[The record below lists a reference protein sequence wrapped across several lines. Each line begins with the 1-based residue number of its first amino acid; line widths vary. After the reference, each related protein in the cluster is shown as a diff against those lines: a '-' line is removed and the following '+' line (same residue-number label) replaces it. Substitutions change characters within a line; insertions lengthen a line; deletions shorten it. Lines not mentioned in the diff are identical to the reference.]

1 MLCSSEC
8 ARRAAGLR
16 LRRCLDA
23 GGRHRR
29 DAHAPRRRAPLRSPL
44 LTAAARRPPAP
55 AVSGAVPEE
64 PVVAKPSGLL
74 FERRLIEKVL
84 AETGRCPVTD
94 APLSAEDLLPLA
106 TRGAGALRPRPAPAA
121 SVPGLLS
128 LLQNEW
134 DAAALEAHALR
145 GALHAAR
152 QELSHALYQH
162 DAATRVVARLLRERD
177 AARAALEAGAA
188 AAPAAAAT
196 SAGGAP
202 GGDGGDGAP
211 AGKRA
216 RPALPAAVAE
226 AMAARSAELSRGRK
240 KRAPPPGLAP
250 PEAVATF
257 ALRAARPLHA
267 TRKGGVLALALAPGA
282 GDVFASGGA
291 DATVQLFDRAAGRAL
306 ASLTGHAKRVNALSF
321 MDSAAAL
328 ASASADGTVRL
339 WRAGEDGASYAC
351 AATLKEGASGAVAV
365 AAHPAGSG
373 LLLAGAADGSWS
385 LWDGARGERLA
396 RAGGGGAPAAAGAL
410 HPDGLIWAT
419 GGADGAVRLWEV
431 RGQARAAEL
440 GGHAGGDG
448 GGVAALAFSENGYH
462 LASAGADGARV
473 WDLRKLRCLAEL
485 PNTAGARAVAWD
497 GSGAYLAVGGAA
509 SAAVHAA
516 KQEWAAL
523 VALAD
528 ACSPAPRGRGSAG
541 AGAPGA
547 VTALAWAPD
556 ARALLAGAGDH
567 NVREFAAP

>member
-1 MLCSSEC
+1 M
-8 ARRAAGLR
+8 
-16 LRRCLDA
+16 
-23 GGRHRR
+23 
-29 DAHAPRRRAPLRSPL
+29 
-44 LTAAARRPPAP
+44 
-55 AVSGAVPEE
+55 
-64 PVVAKPSGLL
+64 
-74 FERRLIEKVL
+74 
-84 AETGRCPVTD
+84 TD

-188 AAPAAAAT
+188 AAPAAAVPA
-196 SAGGAP
+196 AGGAP
-202 GGDGGDGAP
+202 GDGGAP

-240 KRAPPPGLAP
+240 KRTPPPGLAP
-250 PEAVATF
+250 PEAVAAF
-257 ALRAARPLHA
+257 ALCAARPLHA

-306 ASLTGHAKRVNALSF
+306 ASLAGHAKRVNAVSF
-321 MDSAAAL
+321 MESAAAL

-351 AATLKEGASGAVAV
+351 AATLEEGASGAVAV

-373 LLLAGAADGSWS
+373 LLVTGAADGSWS

-396 RAGGGGAPAAAGAL
+396 RADGGGAPAAAGAL

-431 RGQARAAEL
+431 RGQSRAAEL
-440 GGHAGGDG
+440 GGHAGGNE

-473 WDLRKLRCLAEL
+473 WDLRKLRILAEL
-485 PNTAGARAVAWD
+485 PNTTGARSVAWD

-509 SAAVHAA
+509 GAAVHAA
-516 KQEWAAL
+516 KREWAAL
-523 VALAD
+523 AALSD
-528 ACSPAPRGRGSAG
+528 AASPAPRGRGPAG

-547 VTALAWAPD
+547 VTALAWGAD